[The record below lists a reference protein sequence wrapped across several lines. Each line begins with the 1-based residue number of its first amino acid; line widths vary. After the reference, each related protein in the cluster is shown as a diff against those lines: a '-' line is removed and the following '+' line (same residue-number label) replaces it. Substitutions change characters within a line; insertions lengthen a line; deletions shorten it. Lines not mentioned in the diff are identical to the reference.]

1 MQISKKF
8 TGDYLI
14 QMDGHRLELERW
26 LGSLKVVVM

>member
-1 MQISKKF
+1 MRKRKKF

-26 LGSLKVVVM
+26 LGSFKVVVM